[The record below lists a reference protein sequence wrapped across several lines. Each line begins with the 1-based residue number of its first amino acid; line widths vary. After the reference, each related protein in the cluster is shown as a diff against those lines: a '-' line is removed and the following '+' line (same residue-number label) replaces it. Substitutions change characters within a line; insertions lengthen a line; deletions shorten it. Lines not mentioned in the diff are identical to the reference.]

1 LEFTADCSGNMSL
14 SPEGEDSGA
23 IFIEM
28 VHSGSPFLHTVFEES
43 SDEGDAA
50 SGGGEAPDS

>member
-1 LEFTADCSGNMSL
+1 MSL
-14 SPEGEDSGA
+14 SLEGEDSGA

-28 VHSGSPFLHTVFEES
+28 VHSGSPSLNTVFEES